1 MFFDTYNQK
10 TEQQK
15 ICCKTGLCLRKALL
29 HVAKQQLN
37 RTFVAEQQLKGTF
50 VAEQQLKGTFVAE
63 LWLRLVK
70 RLHFVSEQP
79 HVIG

>member
-1 MFFDTYNQK
+1 VHFDTYNQK

-15 ICCKTGLCLRKALL
+15 ICNILGSVFRKAL
-29 HVAKQQLN
+29 HI
-37 RTFVAEQQLKGTF
+37 AEQQLKGTF

-70 RLHFVSEQP
+70 RLQCFVSEQP
-79 HVIG
+79 HVTG